1 MPALVMDSALTFF
14 FFLLFFCNL
23 PDKVTCYLYKAVHTK
38 AETKVRKT
46 EQETNPSFLAK
57 T

>member
-14 FFLLFFCNL
+14 FFLLFFSNL

-38 AETKVRKT
+38 AETRVRKT
-46 EQETNPSFLAK
+46 EQETNPSFLAN
-57 T
+57 